1 MEIFVTGGTGNIGQH
16 VTLALLERGRA
27 RRGEE
32 LRLHLFHRRPGQELH
47 LLVRYRLHG
56 QGNDPRIQEPDHI
69 VWNLERAKAAKEG
82 KEVHNV
88 LHVW

>member
-32 LRLHLFHRRPGQELH
+32 LRLHLFHWTVPK
-47 LLVRYRLHG
+47 
-56 QGNDPRIQEPDHI
+56 
-69 VWNLERAKAAKEG
+69 KADNRKKTPPVVE
-82 KEVHNV
+82 
-88 LHVW
+88 